1 MYRNRPVAVR
11 GGVAARPVLFP
22 HDRLCRK
29 YIPKVRCSEIRSDC
43 FGSLSVSV
51 SSSTQTTSTVI
62 GYARVST
69 ITQTLEQQTE
79 ALTAAG
85 AGKVFHDVMSGARD
99 DRPGF
104 AECLQYPREGDT
116 LVVWRLDRLGR
127 NMRSIINTLHK
138 LTEQGVTVRS
148 LHDGVDT
155 STSTGRMVA
164 GILMSIAE
172 YERELVRERTALKL
186 EHARKAGRKFG
197 RPPTEPRLSGTCR
210 ADEIQRGD
218 RSDHLQR
225 AWNWPDDAVSILG
238 PH

>member
-1 MYRNRPVAVR
+1 
-11 GGVAARPVLFP
+11 
-22 HDRLCRK
+22 
-29 YIPKVRCSEIRSDC
+29 
-43 FGSLSVSV
+43 VSQI
-51 SSSTQTTSTVI
+51 SATQTVSTVI

-85 AGKVFHDVMSGARD
+85 AGKIFHDIMSGARD

-104 AECLQYPREGDT
+104 VECLQYLREGDT

-127 NMRSIINTLHK
+127 NMRSIVKTLHE
-138 LTEQGVTVRS
+138 LTDRGVTVRS

-186 EHARKAGRKFG
+186 EHARKSGRKFG
-197 RPPTEPRLSGTCR
+197 RPAKLNGDQAALARRMKANGETAATICATLGIGRTTLYRYLAES
-210 ADEIQRGD
+210 DED
-218 RSDHLQR
+218 
-225 AWNWPDDAVSILG
+225 
-238 PH
+238 

>member
-1 MYRNRPVAVR
+1 M
-11 GGVAARPVLFP
+11 
-22 HDRLCRK
+22 
-29 YIPKVRCSEIRSDC
+29 
-43 FGSLSVSV
+43 SLNSA
-51 SSSTQTTSTVI
+51 TQTVSTVI

-79 ALTAAG
+79 ALIAAG

-104 AECLQYPREGDT
+104 AECLQYLREGDT

-127 NMRSIINTLHK
+127 NMRSIVNTLND
-138 LTEQGVTVRS
+138 LTERGVTVRS

-186 EHARKAGRKFG
+186 EHARKSGGKFG
-197 RPPTEPRLSGTCR
+197 RPAKLNPEQAALAGRMKSNGETAATICSALGIGRTTLYR
-210 ADEIQRGD
+210 YLNADGAADNSTR
-218 RSDHLQR
+218 
-225 AWNWPDDAVSILG
+225 
-238 PH
+238 

>member
-1 MYRNRPVAVR
+1 MATTTSPT
-11 GGVAARPVLFP
+11 
-22 HDRLCRK
+22 
-29 YIPKVRCSEIRSDC
+29 
-43 FGSLSVSV
+43 SL
-51 SSSTQTTSTVI
+51 STVI

-69 ITQTLEQQTE
+69 ISQTLEQQTE

-104 AECLQYPREGDT
+104 AECMDYLRDGDT

-127 NMRSIINTLHK
+127 NMRSIVNTLHE
-138 LTEQGVTVRS
+138 LTERGVTVRS

-164 GILMSIAE
+164 GILMSLAE

-186 EHARKAGRKFG
+186 EHARKSGRKFG
-197 RPPTEPRLSGTCR
+197 RPAKLNADQAGLARRMKESGETAATICKTLGIGR
-210 ADEIQRGD
+210 TTLYRYLAESDEN
-218 RSDHLQR
+218 STHL
-225 AWNWPDDAVSILG
+225 AI
-238 PH
+238 